1 MIMEFRKKKKKSLI
15 LNVTSLIDVLFLLL
29 IFFIVS
35 TTFLSQPA
43 IKLEL
48 PKAEHSDVVRQKS
61 IVLYIDRYGKL
72 FLNDEPMEI
81 SLLRE
86 ALSSKLKNSAERSVV
101 IKADSYVSHGAVIK
115 VMDIVKGL
123 GITKMIVSTKFD

>member
-1 MIMEFRKKKKKSLI
+1 MELRKEKKRSLV

-48 PKAEHSDVVRQKS
+48 PKAKHSEVVRQEALV
-61 IVLYIDRYGKL
+61 IYIDKDGKL
-72 FLNDEPMEI
+72 FLNDEPIEVQLLSEAI
-81 SLLRE
+81 TQKKSLSE
-86 ALSSKLKNSAERSVV
+86 EQGV
-101 IKADSYVSHGAVIK
+101 ILKADSRVSHGAVIQ
-115 VMDIVKGL
+115 VMDILKGIGVKKL
-123 GITKMIVSTKFD
+123 IVSTEFEK